1 MGRNLIRKGLSLK
14 KMWGKSSCE
23 GSFPVFSFSS
33 AGYEHIVALSL
44 TGALH
49 QNAPLSGLIIMDSP
63 FGRLDPDHKK
73 RWHLRCLRCRMRLFF
88 LHILQKSMNKMH
100 EKDWDHP
107 LIMNIDLQ
115 DILHSILRSSDRIKQ
130 GGYYGRFHECSFVCI
145 CW

>member
-49 QNAPLSGLIIMDSP
+49 QNAHLSGPIIMDSP

-73 RWHLRCLRCRMRLFF
+73 KIASALPTMSNEVILLAYTSEIDEQDARERLGSF
-88 LHILQKSMNKMH
+88 LNH
-100 EKDWDHP
+100 EYR
-107 LIMNIDLQ
+107 LTRYSAFNTQIERQN
-115 DILHSILRSSDRIKQ
+115 
-130 GGYYGRFHECSFVCI
+130 
-145 CW
+145 